1 MKNRIGMVTIIGSM
15 VTGGAMADYAGLSYT
30 AQDNG
35 DGTWTARI
43 FVEFSAETDQL
54 NAVFGDADN
63 ALHITSGGNFYQSP
77 FGGCFASDI
86 NPALYD
92 AFPSLVLDSW
102 VTIGAEPGG

>member
-1 MKNRIGMVTIIGSM
+1 MKNRIGMVAIIGSM
-15 VTGGAMADYAGLSYT
+15 VTGGAMADYTGLSYT

-43 FVEFSAETDQL
+43 FVNFDTETDEL
-54 NAVFGDADN
+54 DAVFGDADN
-63 ALHITSGGNFYQSP
+63 ALHITSGGNFYQHP
-77 FGGCFASDI
+77 FGGPTSADI
-86 NPALYD
+86 NPELYD